1 MEEFDKQLLENLDQ
15 ILEEFGDLIEDKK
28 VEKAKQVDGE
38 SILKVRIFL
47 KDQSQLAVYERIENM
62 ASKYG
67 YQWMKEDNSLL
78 ISWGNDSHHP
88 EISTQPHHKHV
99 GNRQN
104 VQPSEEM
111 NLRKVLLF
119 LGKTIVFF
127 LVLGYTLLYFLA
139 PKASVKAE
147 KAKIEVKKI
156 EKRSKK

>member
-1 MEEFDKQLLENLDQ
+1 MLEEYNQLMEEFGALIADKEIIKHTQTELK
-15 ILEEFGDLIEDKK
+15 EE
-28 VEKAKQVDGE
+28 
-38 SILKVRIFL
+38 LKVRIVF
-47 KDQSQLAVYERIENM
+47 KDQSWISAFESFRDQKH
-62 ASKYG
+62 KYQF
-67 YQWMKEDNSLL
+67 QWMKEDNSLL

-119 LGKTIVFF
+119 IGKTIVFI
-127 LVLGYTLLYFLA
+127 LVLGYSILYFLA

>member
-1 MEEFDKQLLENLDQ
+1 METKEIEAIIAEFADLIKDHSISKDNKKDGRERTALRMILKDNS
-15 ILEEFGDLIEDKK
+15 ILEAFWVVIKGK
-28 VEKAKQVDGE
+28 
-38 SILKVRIFL
+38 LKHRYSF
-47 KDQSQLAVYERIENM
+47 
-62 ASKYG
+62 
-67 YQWMKEDNSLL
+67 QWMRADNTL
-78 ISWGNDSHHP
+78 IIRWDNAP
-88 EISTQPHHKHV
+88 KHLDV
-99 GNRQN
+99 SENHQHIGSDEN